1 MKKFRRLFVAT
12 IVFAILYIG
21 ILVSLKTGVIGSCE
35 RKIDGIEKYGQSF
48 EEFQIPADAKV
59 VGIGEATHGNCEF
72 QVDKLRMLKKL
83 VETGRCKSI
92 AFEMS
97 PGEAAEINDAIHSEN
112 VDLAEVMSRTDYPLY
127 DTEQMIDMITWM
139 RDYNQ
144 GKSYEDSVVFY
155 GVDMQGIGR
164 DVSYLTSFAKIH
176 EDTFS
181 EKEIKL
187 LNKMSAD
194 EDYDY
199 SKKKDFF
206 EDISKRLMADERQEC
221 KYASIICEAVI
232 QSIMAPSFDEDSS
245 AYSKHRDSS
254 MAENLKS
261 FYELEQGRGYSQIII
276 TAHNGHVMKG
286 EQEGYGVKAMG
297 GFIDEIFDGSYFCVG
312 TAYYNACVNIHV
324 SGTFD
329 ENYLRQDFNFCSDDI
344 LAYQAKFFDGESY
357 CLNFTEV
364 DDTNSEVYKRIH
376 GRGFM
381 GLVGEGYSSLTGIR
395 KDDRIKMIQGDR
407 FDAVIYYYDV
417 TPIRVLS
424 Y

>member
-1 MKKFRRLFVAT
+1 MKKFRKLLIGT
-12 IVFAILYIG
+12 IIFAVLYIG
-21 ILVSLKTGVIGSCE
+21 ILTCFLTGVIGSYK
-35 RKIDGIEKYGQSF
+35 RKIDGIEKYGESF
-48 EEFQIPADAKV
+48 EELQIPADAKV

-72 QVDKLRMLKKL
+72 QVDKLRMLQKL
-83 VETGRCKSI
+83 VETGRCHGI

-97 PGEAAEINDAIHSEN
+97 PGEAAEINDAIHSEDT
-112 VDLAEVMSRTDYPLY
+112 DLAEVMSRTDYPLY

-155 GVDMQGIGR
+155 GVDMQGSGR
-164 DVSYLTSFAKIH
+164 DVEYLASFAPKH
-176 EDTFS
+176 EDIFS

-187 LNKMSAD
+187 LNKMNAD

-206 EDISKRLMADERQEC
+206 TDISKRLMADERQEC
-221 KYASIICEAVI
+221 KYASIITEAVL
-232 QSIMAPSFDEDSS
+232 QSIEAPDFEEDSS

-261 FYELEQGRGYSQIII
+261 FYELEKERGYSQIII

-286 EQEGYGVKAMG
+286 TQDGYNVTAMG
-297 GFIDEIFDGSYFCVG
+297 GCIDEIFDGSYFCVG

-324 SGTFD
+324 SGTYED
-329 ENYLRQDFNFCSDDI
+329 NYLRQDFNFCSDDI
-344 LAYQAKFFDGESY
+344 LAYQAKFFDGGSY
-357 CLNFTEV
+357 CLNFDEV
-364 DDTNSEVYKRIH
+364 DDKNSEVYKRIH
-376 GRGFM
+376 ENGFM
-381 GLVGEGYSSLTGIR
+381 GLVGEGYSDLSGMQ
-395 KDDRIKMIQGDR
+395 KEDRVKMIQGDR

-417 TPIRVLS
+417 TPIRVLN